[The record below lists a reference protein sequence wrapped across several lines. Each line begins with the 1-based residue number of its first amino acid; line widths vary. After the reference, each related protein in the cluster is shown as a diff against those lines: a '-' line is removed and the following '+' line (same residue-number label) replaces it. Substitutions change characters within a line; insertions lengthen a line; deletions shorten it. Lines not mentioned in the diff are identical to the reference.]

1 MALSEAEGRIAVSE
15 AGLSLMRSGL
25 VARTWGNISVRLDQD
40 RMAISPSGVPYE
52 EIGVHQVAIVN
63 IATGEW
69 SGPLKPSGERGLHG
83 AIYRTRPDVG
93 AVIHTHQSAAS
104 VFATA
109 RNSLAAAGA
118 IPVPCAIYG
127 LPGTKSLAKG
137 TVSAL
142 GSGKAAF
149 MANHGAVC
157 VGEDLKAA
165 FRAAVDLE
173 ATCAD
178 HLSTLAGAGSLPCRA
193 DTPWTESWIQELPQ
207 EDALRDATGIGCQL
221 RSRAPYTV
229 AFSRQKKALPAV
241 LDDMAQLIGSSV
253 PVMERAP
260 RPLKKNC
267 VFVRGEGALLAFSDR
282 YEAEAAAMVLEKSCR
297 AAMAGALLGSVSTI
311 PLMEAL
317 LMRAVYLKKYSK
329 LRGTSPLR
337 SR

>member
-1 MALSEAEGRIAVSE
+1 
-15 AGLSLMRSGL
+15 
-25 VARTWGNISVRLDQD
+25 
-40 RMAISPSGVPYE
+40 
-52 EIGVHQVAIVN
+52 
-63 IATGEW
+63 
-69 SGPLKPSGERGLHG
+69 
-83 AIYRTRPDVG
+83 
-93 AVIHTHQSAAS
+93 VIHTHQSAAS

-109 RNSLAAAGA
+109 RSSLAPAQGGA
-118 IPVPCAIYG
+118 VPCAVYG

-142 GSGKAAF
+142 GNGRAAF

-157 VGEDLKAA
+157 VGEDLEAA
-165 FRAAVDLE
+165 FRSAVDLE
-173 ATCAD
+173 AACAD

-193 DTPWTESWIQELPQ
+193 DESWREAWVQEIPQ
-207 EDALRDATGIGCQL
+207 GGATGVSSGGITSGIGCLL

-241 LDDMAQLIGSSV
+241 LDDLAQLIGPSV
-253 PVMERAP
+253 PVIDEAP
-260 RPLKKNC
+260 KVLKKNC
-267 VFVRGEGALLAFSDR
+267 LFVRGEGALFAFSDR

-297 AAMAGALLGSVSTI
+297 AAMAGALLGSISTI
-311 PLMEAL
+311 PLLEAL